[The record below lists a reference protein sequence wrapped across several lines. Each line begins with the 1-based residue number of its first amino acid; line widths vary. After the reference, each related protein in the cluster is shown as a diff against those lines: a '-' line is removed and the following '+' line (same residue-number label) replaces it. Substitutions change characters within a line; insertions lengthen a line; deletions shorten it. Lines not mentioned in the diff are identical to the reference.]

1 MSRRAVS
8 LADLP
13 ACVRAKIAPKR
24 RVSKNAV
31 LKQLRAV
38 SQASKRDAF
47 FAMLRNN
54 RLPVPAAEH
63 RFHDKRMWRFDY
75 AWPAQKIALEVEGGI
90 WTQGRHT
97 RGKGVLA
104 DMLKYNAAAVLG
116 WRLLRCTP
124 DQLDG
129 LGIQEALRKV
139 LKNSQ

>member
-1 MSRRAVS
+1 MTRAIR

-13 ACVRAKIAPKR
+13 PAVRLKIGKPRKS
-24 RVSKNAV
+24 SKSAV
-31 LKQLRAV
+31 LKELRA
-38 SQASKRDAF
+38 ASAAQKRDAF
-47 FAMLRNN
+47 FSMLTRN
-54 RLPVPAAEH
+54 RLPKPVAEH
-63 RFHDKRMWRFDY
+63 RFHAERMWRFDY
-75 AWPAQKIALEVEGGI
+75 AWIDAKIALEVEGGI

-104 DMLKYNAAAVLG
+104 DMQKYNAAAVLG

-139 LKNSQ
+139 LR